1 MAFGD
6 ASESSSQLAMF
17 GSWRAEPADAPKRR
31 VIKIVRPRRVSLPVI
46 QSVRDD
52 GPSPTDRSG
61 IACPLS
67 AWEVQADLSR
77 PATLEECTRAVFED
91 TSPCPHISCRY
102 HLWNEPVTIGEDG
115 TPSIP
120 ARMRQF
126 ERMVE
131 AVPPERWGETCSL
144 RVARRVEVVET
155 ETDKFAAHSKDGEP
169 ICATPPRYD
178 EETGRWVDREPKL
191 RFPTVLNEARVGRL
205 MGLSREAVRKAKI
218 TALQACKANAALRQE
233 AEDRHLGGVMAAI
246 FSDEDAGEDPDIG
259 TESDDVGA

>member
-17 GSWRAEPADAPKRR
+17 GGWRPEPVASPKRR
-31 VIKIVRPRRVSLPVI
+31 VIKLVRPRRVSLPVL
-46 QSVRDD
+46 QAVRDD
-52 GPSPTDRSG
+52 GPSPMDRSG
-61 IACPLS
+61 FACPLS

-77 PATLEECTRAVFED
+77 PTRLDQCTRATFED
-91 TSPCPHISCRY
+91 DSPCPHISCRF
-102 HLWNEPVTIGEDG
+102 HLWNEPVVIADNG

-120 ARMRQF
+120 ARMRMF

-144 RVARRVEVVET
+144 RVARRVEIVET

-178 EETGRWVDREPKL
+178 EETGRWIDREPKL
-191 RFPTVLNEARVGRL
+191 RWPTVLNEARVGRL

-218 TALQACKANAALRQE
+218 TALQACKANDALRQE
-233 AEDRHLGGVMAAI
+233 AEDRNLGGALAAI
-246 FSDEDAGEDPDIG
+246 FSDEDAVADLDSEQ
-259 TESDDVGA
+259 DDVGA